1 MTLLGFTVRNHK
13 SIRDEI
19 TIDLARPSLRT
30 LRPRDDDW
38 GTVTY
43 PIAGIFGGN
52 ATGKSAVL
60 DALRYTYTAI
70 SLSATAWQASKSM
83 HRAPFLLDG
92 TARTSSSTYELDFV
106 HEGRR
111 HLYGFEVDHEG
122 IKREWLRDVPGSR
135 WRTLLDRDRDAGT
148 MKFHQSVRAKIEVT
162 ERELVLSR
170 ALLLHSS
177 PLNPVA
183 HGLVSGFDCVLV
195 KDSHREARLS
205 SIADSLAER
214 TITFADLEALLQVA
228 DIGVVKVSIEETNIP
243 DHVLRAFRRFQ
254 RELDGEDRPGSNPTE
269 NDKGASDLNDDDE
282 GVGDLDDDQL
292 AQVVRHL
299 VFTHRG
305 TTGECPEFSI
315 HDESDGTIAWLAIG
329 VPALEALRAGGL
341 LLVDEI
347 DASLHPHLLEV
358 LLGAFADPLVNTR
371 QAQLVFTSHESYVL
385 SPLSEVKLEPEQ
397 VWLTDKT
404 YEGVTEL
411 TCLADFPK
419 HPDANVARRYLTG
432 RYGGTPR
439 LSPSTLTALVTS
451 GER

>member
-1 MTLLGFTVRNHK
+1 MILLSFTVRNHG

-30 LRPRDDDW
+30 LQPRDGDW
-38 GTVTY
+38 GAVIY

-60 DALRYTYTAI
+60 DAFRYAFTAI
-70 SLSATAWQASKSM
+70 GLSATVWQASKSM
-83 HRAPFLLDG
+83 HRAPFRLDG

-106 HEGRR
+106 HDGRR
-111 HLYGFEVDHEG
+111 HLYGFEVDHDG
-122 IKREWLRDVPGSR
+122 IEREWLRDVPNSR
-135 WRTLLDRDRDAGT
+135 WRTLLDRDREAGT
-148 MKFHQSVRAKIEVT
+148 LTFHPSLRAKIEVT
-162 ERELVLSR
+162 GRELVLSR
-170 ALLLHSS
+170 ALLLRDSS
-177 PLNPVA
+177 LFPLADDLVA
-183 HGLVSGFDCVLV
+183 GFDCVLV

-205 SIADSLAER
+205 NIADLLAEGS
-214 TITFADLEALLQVA
+214 ITFADLEALLQVA
-228 DIGVVKVSIEETNIP
+228 DIGVVKVGIEETEIP
-243 DHVLRAFRRFQ
+243 DHIRRALSRIRHELR
-254 RELDGEDRPGSNPTE
+254 EKDGEP
-269 NDKGASDLNDDDE
+269 SDAAVSEDDE
-282 GVGDLDDDQL
+282 EPTDLDDDQL

-305 TTGECPEFSI
+305 TADESPAFSI
-315 HDESDGTIAWLAIG
+315 HDESDGTIAWLAIA
-329 VPALEALRAGGL
+329 VPALEALRKGGL

-358 LLGAFADPLVNTR
+358 LLGAFADPLVNNR
-371 QAQLVFTSHESYVL
+371 QAQLIFTSHESYVL

-397 VWLTDKT
+397 VWLTDKS
-404 YEGVTEL
+404 YAGVTEL

-439 LSPSTLTALVTS
+439 LSPSTLAALVDS
-451 GER
+451 EIR

>member
-1 MTLLGFTVRNHK
+1 MTLLSFTVRNHN
-13 SIRDEI
+13 SLRDEI
-19 TIDLARPSLRT
+19 TVDLARPSLRT
-30 LRPRDDDW
+30 LRPPDDDW
-38 GTVTY
+38 SAVTY

-60 DALRYTYTAI
+60 DALRYAFTAI

-111 HLYGFEVDHEG
+111 HLYGFEVDHDG
-122 IKREWLRDVPGSR
+122 IKREWLRDVPSSR
-135 WRTLLDRDRDAGT
+135 WRTLLERDRDAGT
-148 MKFHQSVRAKIEVT
+148 LKFHQSLRAKIEVT
-162 ERELVLSR
+162 GRELVLSR
-170 ALLLHSS
+170 ALLLHDS
-177 PLNPVA
+177 PLHPVA
-183 HGLVSGFDCVLV
+183 HGLVSSFDCVLV
-195 KDSHREARLS
+195 KDSHRAARLS
-205 SIADSLAER
+205 SIADSLAEG
-214 TITFADLEALLQVA
+214 TITFTDLEALLQVA

-243 DHVLRAFRRFQ
+243 DHVRRALHRFRREL
-254 RELDGEDRPGSNPTE
+254 REEEDRP
-269 NDKGASDLNDDDE
+269 SDPAADYDDE
-282 GVGDLDDDQL
+282 ELSELDDDQL

-299 VFTHRG
+299 VFTHHG
-305 TTGECPEFSI
+305 TADECPEFSI
-315 HDESDGTIAWLAIG
+315 QDESDGTIAWLAIA
-329 VPALEALRAGGL
+329 VPALKALREGGL

-347 DASLHPHLLEV
+347 DASLHPHLLDV

-371 QAQLVFTSHESYVL
+371 QAQLLFTSHESYVL

-397 VWLTDKT
+397 IWLTDKT

-411 TCLADFPK
+411 TCLANFPK

-439 LSPSTLTALVTS
+439 LSPSTLAALVGS
-451 GER
+451 EEH

>member
-1 MTLLGFTVRNHK
+1 M
-13 SIRDEI
+13 
-19 TIDLARPSLRT
+19 
-30 LRPRDDDW
+30 
-38 GTVTY
+38 TY

-60 DALRYTYTAI
+60 DALRYTFTAI

-92 TARTSSSTYELDFV
+92 TARTSSSIYELDFI
-106 HEGRR
+106 HDGRR
-111 HLYGFEVDHEG
+111 HLYGFEVDHDG
-122 IKREWLRDVPGSR
+122 VKREWLRDVPSSR
-135 WRTLLDRDRDAGT
+135 WRTLLDRNRNTGRLT
-148 MKFHQSVRAKIEVT
+148 FHQSLRAKIEVT
-162 ERELVLSR
+162 GRELVLSR
-170 ALLLHSS
+170 ALLLPDS
-177 PLNPVA
+177 PLYPVA
-183 HGLVSGFDCVLV
+183 HDLASGFDCVLV

-205 SIADSLAER
+205 SIADSLAEG
-214 TITFADLEALLQVA
+214 TITFTDLEALLQVA
-228 DIGVVKVSIEETNIP
+228 DIGVAKVSIEETNIP
-243 DHVLRAFRRFQ
+243 ERVRRALGRLLRDL
-254 RELDGEDRPGSNPTE
+254 REEEDTPRAPATDEDDDGL
-269 NDKGASDLNDDDE
+269 SDLNDD
-282 GVGDLDDDQL
+282 LL

-305 TTGECPEFSI
+305 TADKCPEFSI
-315 HDESDGTIAWLAIG
+315 QDESDGTIAWLAIA
-329 VPALEALRAGGL
+329 VPALEALREGGL

-371 QAQLVFTSHESYVL
+371 QAQLIFTSHESYVL

-419 HPDANVARRYLTG
+419 HPDANVERRYLTG

-439 LSPSTLTALVTS
+439 LSPSTLAALVGS
-451 GER
+451 EEH

>member
-1 MTLLGFTVRNHK
+1 MALLSFTVRNHK

-30 LRPRDDDW
+30 LRPRNDDW
-38 GTVTY
+38 SSVTY
-43 PIAGIFGGN
+43 PILGVFGGN

-60 DALRYTYTAI
+60 DALRYTFTAI
-70 SLSATAWQASKSM
+70 RLSATVWQASKSM
-83 HRAPFLLDG
+83 QRVPFQLDG

-106 HEGRR
+106 HDGRR
-111 HLYGFEVDHEG
+111 YLYGFEVDYDG
-122 IKREWLRDVPGSR
+122 IKREWLRDVPSSR
-135 WRTLLDRDRDAGT
+135 WRTLLERNRDADKFT
-148 MKFHQSVRAKIEVT
+148 FHQSLRGKIEVT

-170 ALLLHSS
+170 ALLLRDS
-177 PLNPVA
+177 PLHSLA
-183 HGLVSGFDCVLV
+183 RGLVSGFDCVLV

-205 SIADSLAER
+205 SIADSLAEGS
-214 TITFADLEALLQVA
+214 ITFFDLEALLQVA

-243 DHVLRAFRRFQ
+243 EHVRRALHRLR
-254 RELDGEDRPGSNPTE
+254 RELREDEKDKPSETSADDDDGELS
-269 NDKGASDLNDDDE
+269 
-282 GVGDLDDDQL
+282 DLDDDEL

-305 TTGECPEFSI
+305 ATDDCPEFSVQ
-315 HDESDGTIAWLAIG
+315 DESDGTIAWLAIA
-329 VPALEALRAGGL
+329 VPALEALRGGGL

-358 LLGAFADPLVNTR
+358 LLSAFADPLVNTR
-371 QAQLVFTSHESYVL
+371 GAQLIFTSHESYVL
-385 SPLSEVKLEPEQ
+385 SPLSEVNLEPEQ
-397 VWLTDKT
+397 VWFTDKS

-411 TCLADFPK
+411 TCLADFPR

-439 LSPSTLTALVTS
+439 LSPSTLAALVS
-451 GER
+451 SEEI